1 MRHTEIVTAKSRRCV
16 KTMKKDYE
24 DSIYLR
30 GYMCRHLRMYL
41 ILNEGTLSAGTLFHH
56 RPWLLPVP
64 PNYVGT
70 M

>member
-41 ILNEGTLSAGTLFHH
+41 ILNEGTLSSRHFISS
-56 RPWLLPVP
+56 P
-64 PNYVGT
+64 PLAFACPP
-70 M
+70 